1 MNVALP
7 ILLLVF
13 GGLTFWV
20 LNESSLKW
28 YLKTACISVFCLF
41 TVIFWTSIGSFLGWP
56 ALSNDMPEKGLI
68 HWVVIK
74 EPNKITKSVGG
85 IYILMENAGEPESN
99 FLARFFGYSREQ
111 NEPRLY
117 GLNYDRKLH
126 EELEKKVMGKLRTG
140 QPVLGK
146 LTKLKGAKG
155 KKGDSNKESKQEGE
169 GSESQEQEWEFHE
182 LLPSEIHEKPTR

>member
-28 YLKTACISVFCLF
+28 YLKSACISIFCIF
-41 TVIFWTSIGSFLGWP
+41 TIIFWTSIGSFLGWP
-56 ALSNDMPEKGLI
+56 ALASDMPEKIMI

-74 EPNKITKSVGG
+74 EPNKVTKSIGG
-85 IYILMENAGEPESN
+85 IYVLAETIGESESN
-99 FLARFFGYSREQ
+99 FLARFFGYSREE
-111 NEPRLY
+111 NEPRLF

-126 EELEKKVMGKLRTG
+126 EDLEKRVMPKLKGG

-146 LTKLKGAKG
+146 LTKMEGSKG
-155 KKGDSNKESKQEGE
+155 KKGNGDKKSKQKGG
-169 GSESQEQEWEFHE
+169 GSESQEQKWEFHE
-182 LLPSEIHEKPTR
+182 LLPSEIHSKPIR